1 MAGPIEP
8 TFKATFPAPAGRPET
23 ITSGGRTSRRLPAP
37 RLRLFFLTAIAL
49 LFLSSCGYHF
59 SGEGQGPEPGLSC
72 IAIPVFKNDTSE
84 PNAGAIFAGALRHEF
99 MKKGDMKVVPEDVA
113 QAVFQG
119 TVKRIYMV
127 PVAHNPVSTVSKRI
141 TLENRLYMTVSIRC
155 VDKKTHKVI
164 WQVPNFS
171 YWKVYLANDNAVQ
184 PQPLT
189 GYEYRQ
195 DAIRFIADETARR
208 VHDRFLSN
216 F

>member
-1 MAGPIEP
+1 MAGPNRHAFQSTVP
-8 TFKATFPAPAGRPET
+8 GPAGRPAT
-23 ITSGGRTSRRLPAP
+23 ITSGGATSRRLPAP

-59 SGEGQGPEPGLSC
+59 TGEGQGPEPGLSC
-72 IAIPVFKNDTSE
+72 IAIPVFKNNTSE

-99 MKKGDMKVVPEDVA
+99 MKKGDMKVVPEAEA
-113 QAVFQG
+113 QAVFEG
-119 TVKRIYMV
+119 TVKRVYMQS
-127 PVAHNPVSTVSKRI
+127 VAHNPVPTVSKRI
-141 TLENRLYMTVSIRC
+141 SLENRLYMTVSIRC

-171 YWKVYLANDNAVQ
+171 YWKVYLANDNVVQ
-184 PQPLT
+184 PQPIA
-189 GYEYRQ
+189 GYEFRQ
-195 DAIRFIADETARR
+195 DAIRYIAEETARR